1 MKPEE
6 VIQFI
11 LYPKIE
17 GWLLI
22 IKIIFL
28 AYSAFFFGF
37 ILWGLIKTTWFKRIF
52 LWDFKEFLFYRPIEI
67 EKFKKEWEKIKKRIA
82 SDIEAELK
90 LAIIEADSLFNEVLD
105 QKGYRGKSF
114 EEKIQDLVP
123 DILPNLD
130 QILKAHQLR
139 NDIIEDPTLKI
150 DKNEIKKVIS
160 LYEKVLKELD
170 VI

>member
-6 VIQFI
+6 AIQFL

-28 AYSAFFFGF
+28 AYSAFFLGF

-67 EKFKKEWEKIKKRIA
+67 EKFKKEWEKIKKRIS

-90 LAIIEADSLFNEVLD
+90 LAVIEADSLLDEVLEK
-105 QKGYRGKSF
+105 KGYQGKTF
-114 EEKIQDLVP
+114 EEKIQDLAP
-123 DILPNLD
+123 DILPTLD
-130 QILKAHQLR
+130 ELLKAHQLR
-139 NDIIEDPTLKI
+139 NDIIEDPSLKI
-150 DKNEIKKVIS
+150 DKNEARKALS

-170 VI
+170 AI